1 MPSWAGYGHEGL
13 SEMSGATAIDEDAFE
28 GWNGM
33 LDALS
38 PVKVKLNVLLIA
50 IPITLYSEYVL
61 HNPVMTFLSSMV
73 AIMPLAFLMGKAT
86 EEIAL
91 RTSESIGGL
100 LNATFGNAAEMII
113 AGMAIFAAA
122 SLAEEG
128 DFAASED
135 MIDIVRA
142 SLVGSILGNLLLV
155 LGLAFVWGGIHHK
168 EQSFSPTAVGANGS
182 LLLLAVVTLTMP
194 TAYIFAVKGEVTEE
208 SILNLSHVAAII
220 LIALYGLFLLF
231 QLRTHQELFATD
243 GKHHHDDPLMSYR
256 EAIVLLILATVVL
269 GWMAE
274 ILVHSISKGA
284 SELGLKPL
292 FIGVILLPFFGNAA
306 EHFTAVTVAK
316 RNKMDLSFAIAVG
329 SSTQIAVFVAPVMV
343 LIAWIVGVDLG
354 FNFGVF
360 ETIAVFLSV
369 LIANTIASDGKSN
382 WLEGTMLLGTYA
394 IMGAAFYLHP

>member
-1 MPSWAGYGHEGL
+1 MASWTGYGQGGL
-13 SEMSGATAIDEDAFE
+13 SDMSEEMTIDEDAFE

-33 LDALS
+33 LDALN
-38 PVKVKLNVLLIA
+38 PAKVKLNVLLLA
-50 IPITLYSEYVL
+50 IPITLYSAYFS
-61 HNPVMTFLSSMV
+61 HNAVMTFIASMI

-122 SLAEEG
+122 SLAEAG
-128 DFAASED
+128 DTTASEE
-135 MIDIVRA
+135 MVQIVRA

-182 LLLLAVVTLTMP
+182 LLLLAVITLTMP
-194 TAYIFAVKGEVTEE
+194 TAYVFAVGDASDSAK
-208 SILNLSHVAAII
+208 LNLSHVAAII
-220 LIALYGLFLLF
+220 LIGLYGLFLLF

-243 GKHHHDDPLMSYR
+243 GKHHHDDAKMSYK
-256 EAIVLLILATVVL
+256 EAIVLLIIATIVL

-274 ILVHSISKGA
+274 ILVHSISEGA
-284 SELGLKPL
+284 DELGLKPL

-316 RNKMDLSFAIAVG
+316 RDKMDLSFAIAVG
-329 SSTQIAVFVAPVMV
+329 SSTQIAVFVAPMMI
-343 LIAWIVGVDLG
+343 LIAWFMGVNLD
-354 FNFGVF
+354 FDFGPF

-369 LIANTIASDGKSN
+369 LIANTIAADGKSN
-382 WLEGTMLLGTYA
+382 WLEGAMLLGTYA
-394 IMGAAFYLHP
+394 IMAAAFYLHP